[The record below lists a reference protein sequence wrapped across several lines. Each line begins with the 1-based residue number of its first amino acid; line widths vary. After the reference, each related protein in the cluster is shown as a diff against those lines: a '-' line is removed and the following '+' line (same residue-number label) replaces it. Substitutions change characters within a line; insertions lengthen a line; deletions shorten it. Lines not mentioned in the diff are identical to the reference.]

1 MRLGVLQDY
10 SFAQRPGGAQKATEL
25 YLADAPADLEIVPCP
40 PGSLD
45 HECDAYLTFL
55 VKRYSDEE
63 LSFVQSRPY
72 IRCGYD
78 WWPAEDGRVEWR
90 NSLAEQAL
98 LNNWVSPLHR
108 DRSLAR
114 WHVQDPDAIRDR
126 SVVIAP
132 PLSPDP
138 YMKAREEVVGR
149 SGTLWAA
156 EWHPA
161 KGPDLAA
168 MWALRN
174 RTFVDFYSPSMHPE
188 DRGAKW
194 VFNRY
199 CLPKGFCPEEKWLET
214 FASYERFLHTSRVP
228 DAFGYA
234 ILEAYLLGLET
245 VVSGL
250 TGVESY
256 GLPLGS
262 LATLCYSATEDFWAA
277 VEKAL

>member
-10 SFAQRPGGAQKATEL
+10 SFAQRPGGAQKATEMF
-25 YLADAPADLEIVPCP
+25 LADAPDDIEIVPCP

-45 HECDAYLTFL
+45 HDCDAYLTFL
-55 VKRYSDEE
+55 AKRYSDEE
-63 LSFVQSRPY
+63 LGFVLERPF

-78 WWPAEDGRVEWR
+78 WWPEEDGRVQWR
-90 NSLAEQAL
+90 NPLVENAR
-98 LNNWVSPLHR
+98 LNIWVSPLHQE
-108 DRSLAR
+108 RSLDR
-114 WHVQDPDAIRDR
+114 WHLADTDAIRAK
-126 SVVIAP
+126 SVVIPP

-138 YMKAREEVVGR
+138 YMKARDEVVGR

-174 RTFVDFYSPSMHPE
+174 RTHVDFYSPSMHPQ
-188 DRGAKW
+188 DRASKW
-194 VFNRY
+194 VFNHY
-199 CLPKGFCPEEKWLET
+199 CIPKGFCPEEKWLET
-214 FASYERFLHTSRVP
+214 FSSYERFLHTSRVP

-250 TGVESY
+250 TGVESF
-256 GLPLGS
+256 GCSLGE
-262 LATLCYSATEDFWAA
+262 LATRCFLATEDFWAS
-277 VEKAL
+277 VEGAL